1 MFKKFRITVEGRPYN
16 VVVEELS
23 SDATEPAPAL
33 PAASPAPALSA
44 APAPVAAIGAPPAP
58 AATVASAPA
67 QAGDEVAPLAG
78 VIVSIEVGLGAQVRV
93 GDRIAVIE
101 AMKMKTDVFAK
112 HGGTVTRIAV
122 SAHEGVETGQVLLT
136 VG

>member
-1 MFKKFRITVEGRPYN
+1 MSRKFKISVDGQSYN
-16 VVVEELS
+16 VVVDELTG
-23 SDATEPAPAL
+23 DGVET
-33 PAASPAPALSA
+33 
-44 APAPVAAIGAPPAP
+44 PPP
-58 AATVASAPA
+58 AATAHAVAAHAAVAAPPPVQSTVLA
-67 QAGDEVAPLAG
+67 AAPGDEVAPLAG
-78 VIVSIEVGLGAQVRV
+78 VVESIEVAVGTKIQV

-122 SAHEGVETGQVLLT
+122 KVHEGVETGQVLLS